1 MNRTT
6 IVSQGRRV
14 VMAACCALI
23 GASALQSCKD
33 DVLTGQP
40 SYLGNSIYQR
50 LQEDGNY
57 NYTVRLIEDLDLAEV
72 LNQTGSKTLFVADD
86 KAYDAWFQNNDWNVS
101 RYEDLNLS
109 QKKLLLKNSMIDNAY
124 LLELLGNTKGTP
136 PSEGKAMRRKTSTHI
151 YDSIQVLQPAD
162 MPNNPAWNALRAR
175 GKAVPVLKDE
185 TAAPM
190 IHFLPS
196 FMSYHNITAEDL
208 SLLTNGHATS
218 TQESWVN
225 GKRVLPNYDENG
237 NRVEGHDI
245 TCKNGYIHKVDGV
258 IESSPNMAEIIRN
271 LPEASIWSKILDRFS
286 VPYRNVTAT
295 NDYQAN
301 KGKAAGA
308 DKDTVYNFRYL
319 SNLSVGLKPVDTD
332 EDKLIP
338 SDEIGLL
345 KFDPGWNQYIYRDDK
360 DFDMHF
366 DAGAMIVPTN
376 AAMQNWWSPTGPGS
390 DLYNEYG
397 GDLDRVPLKTLA
409 KLINVNMLTSFYES
423 VPSNFQNVLNDAK
436 ESLGIKKE
444 DIVKCYMGCNGVVYL
459 VEPKDAA
466 KPIFT
471 PAEYASVVYPA
482 LAHSKTMNAIYW
494 GIEELNFLPYL
505 LAMDQHYSLL
515 LPTNDAMKFY
525 VDPYTYGLKE
535 EATGTETPD
544 IIEFYIDPKV
554 AARSTQLKAWRW
566 KSTIDADGRIVKN
579 SSTDSIE
586 VERDVIK
593 KMMEDL
599 VDQLIVVGDIESGY
613 SYYKTKSGSI
623 IKVNGSGSNLK
634 VAGGWQV
641 EHNTSIPVVNK
652 YLKQNGKA
660 YELEA
665 QVPLGAEKSLVTVL
679 NEHSEYKPFLNLL
692 NSSYCDFLTQTLSN
706 TYNCGGKDRGNQNF
720 KLFDNY
726 NYTVYVPGRKAI
738 EDLQAAGK
746 LPKWQELDE
755 TRIDS
760 VSSPGEK
767 IEISVIDSICTAND
781 WFLEANAKTDADSTK
796 VRTAV
801 KNALTTIV
809 DDFVRYHV
817 HDHAIGI
824 DMAPEDGVG
833 PNYESM
839 KRNPANGRFY
849 PINATYSKSSLS
861 VKDAKGKTH
870 HVVTTPGLYNN
881 IVREYWFQGNY
892 TEKEQTARLFM
903 GSNAMVHLLDDS
915 GALMYADMKK
925 WTVAVKEA
933 LIAAKVIK

>member
-6 IVSQGRRV
+6 IVTQGRRV
-14 VMAACCALI
+14 VIAACCAMM
-23 GASALQSCKD
+23 GATALQSCKD

-57 NYTVRLIEDLDLAEV
+57 DYTVRLIEDLDLKEV

-86 KAYDAWFQNNDWNVS
+86 KAYDAWFQDNDWNVTC
-101 RYEDLNLS
+101 YDDLNLS

-162 MPNNPAWNALRAR
+162 MPNNPAWNALRAK

-196 FMSYHNITAEDL
+196 FMNYHNITAEDL
-208 SLLTNGHATS
+208 SLLTNGNATS
-218 TQESWVN
+218 IQESWIN
-225 GKRVLPNYDENG
+225 GKKVLE
-237 NRVEGHDI
+237 RDI

-258 IESSPNMAEIIRN
+258 IESSPNMAEVIRN
-271 LPEASIWSKILDRFS
+271 LPNATIWSKMLDRFS
-286 VPYRNVTAT
+286 VPYRNYDAT
-295 NDYQAN
+295 NDYAGN
-301 KGKAAGA
+301 KGKGTGVE
-308 DKDTVYNFRYL
+308 KDTVYNFRYL
-319 SNLSVGLKPVDTD
+319 SNLSVGLKSLETD
-332 EDKLIP
+332 EDGLIS

-345 KFDPGWNQYIYRDDK
+345 KFDPGWNQYIYRSDK

-366 DAGAMIVPTN
+366 DAGAMIVPTD
-376 AAMQNWWSPTGPGS
+376 AAMNKWWSPTGPGS
-390 DLYNEYG
+390 DLYNEYN
-397 GDLDRVPLKTLA
+397 GDLDAVPLKTLA

-423 VPSNFQNVLNDAK
+423 VPSNFANVLNDAK

-444 DIVKCYMGCNGVVYL
+444 DIVSCHMGCNGVIYL
-459 VEPKDAA
+459 VEPKDATM
-466 KPIFT
+466 PIFT

-482 LAHSKTMNAIYW
+482 LAHGSTMNAIYW
-494 GIEELNFLPYL
+494 GIEERNFLPYL

-515 LPTNDAMKFY
+515 LPTNEAMEFY
-525 VDPYTYGLKE
+525 VDPYTYGVKDE
-535 EATGTETPD
+535 TSGVETPD
-544 IIEFYIDPKV
+544 VIQFYIDPKV
-554 AARSTQLKAWRW
+554 RSRSLQLKAWRW
-566 KSTIDADGRIVKN
+566 KSTVDAAGNIVKDT
-579 SSTDSIE
+579 STDPIE
-586 VERDVIK
+586 VSRDVIN
-593 KMMEDL
+593 KMMDDL

-613 SYYKTKSGSI
+613 TYYKTKSGSI
-623 IKVNGSGSNLK
+623 IKVSGSGSGLK

-641 EHNTSIPVVNK
+641 ERNTSIPVAHSYEK
-652 YLKQNGKA
+652 KNGKA
-660 YELEA
+660 YELDT
-665 QVPLGAEKSLVTVL
+665 QVPLGAEKSLFTVL
-679 NEHSEYKPFLNLL
+679 KEHEEYKPFLELL
-692 NSSYCDFLTQTLSN
+692 NSSYCDLLSQSIVLDAS
-706 TYNCGGKDRGNQNF
+706 TSYSCGGKDRGNSNF

-738 EDLQAAGK
+738 EDLQAKNK
-746 LPKWQELDE
+746 LPKWQELEE
-755 TRIDS
+755 TRTDE
-760 VSSPGEK
+760 VTGD
-767 IEISVIDSICTAND
+767 EISVIDSICTANN
-781 WFLEANAKTDADSTK
+781 WFLDANAKTDADSTK
-796 VRTAV
+796 VRDAV
-801 KNALTTIV
+801 KASLTTIV

-824 DMAPEDGVG
+824 DMSPEEGAG

-839 KRNPANGRFY
+839 KRNPSSGRFY
-849 PINATYSKSSLS
+849 PINATYTKSALT
-861 VKDAKGKTH
+861 VKDANGTTH

-881 IVREYWFQGNY
+881 IAREYWFQGKY

-915 GALMYADMKK
+915 GALLYESVEKMKD
-925 WTVAVKEA
+925 WTTIVREA
-933 LIAAKVIK
+933 LVSANIIK